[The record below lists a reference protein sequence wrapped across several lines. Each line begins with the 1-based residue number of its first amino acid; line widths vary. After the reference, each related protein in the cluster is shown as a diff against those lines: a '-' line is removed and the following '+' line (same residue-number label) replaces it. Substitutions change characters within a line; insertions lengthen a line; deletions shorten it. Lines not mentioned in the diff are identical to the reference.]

1 MKIFEFSQYEDGIMI
16 TFFNLLG
23 IGFGGALNPVDGGV
37 PFTSFMIKIG
47 KLNSI
52 ISLEW
57 RNNANED

>member
-16 TFFNLLG
+16 TLFNFFG
-23 IGFGGALNPVDGGV
+23 IGLGGALNPVDGGV
-37 PFTSFMIKIG
+37 PFTSIMLKIG